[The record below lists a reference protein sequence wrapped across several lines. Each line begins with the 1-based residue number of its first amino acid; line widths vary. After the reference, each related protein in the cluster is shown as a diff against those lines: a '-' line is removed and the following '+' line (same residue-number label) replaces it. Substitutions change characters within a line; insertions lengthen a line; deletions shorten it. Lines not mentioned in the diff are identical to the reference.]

1 MEASRPDAV
10 RVEVAASV
18 VEISDGERDRL
29 LRKLRIV
36 GGFDSIIAKFDG
48 ADRDAPIDLDLKERF
63 RLRAVIVAWEDGSD
77 LPAGIAQLR
86 AALEQADRGNNVR

>member
-1 MEASRPDAV
+1 VEASRPDAV

-36 GGFDSIIAKFDG
+36 GGFDSIIAEFESTDSS
-48 ADRDAPIDLDLKERF
+48 ALIELNLVERF
-63 RLRAVIVAWEDGSD
+63 RLRSAIQAWRHGSD
-77 LPAGIAQLR
+77 LPTGIAGLL
-86 AALEQADRGNNVR
+86 ATLEQADRRSHAG